1 MLIDTVVVTL
11 PLLAWLPIG
20 QTGSTETT
28 ASHDRPD
35 HVVRSALEQL
45 GLTPQDVRIRLTD
58 LNTFDHQP
66 RRLPI
71 VEWALENPLS
81 TPLLADYVAAAFR
94 VESVADN
101 VGALSQLSRWLGCT
115 VRRNLIG
122 DPLEAA
128 RELAGKRDSL
138 VHAVARLHT
147 LGGQELTETQRQI
160 LKRKCGRLPTELTEA
175 IALLVYVMADAQ
187 EWADM
192 AFENRDD
199 KSWARILTVLRRP
212 NDEEPADETLSSM
225 ERYREFHEVTTTLRS
240 FDSSL
245 LFVGAEEIV
254 LAVHEVRPVLEQFS
268 TAPTTQ
274 TTLRIDTPL
283 GDIDIGRIQK
293 AERDSAALLAID
305 FRGDDLWHYAG
316 SNRPPVGR
324 VSVAID
330 VEGNDRYIAPDG
342 AVGSFGSGHCGIGM
356 LFDFAGD
363 DRYECQLQG
372 QATALFGIGL
382 LYDESGDDEYVV
394 VDHGQAAAQAGAA
407 MLVDV
412 AGHDRYHGYTL
423 VQGFAGPGGAAA
435 LVDLAGDDRYI
446 ADDSDIRYPSAQSA
460 EHNNSLAQGAGLG
473 TRGDYREGLS
483 ACGGVGLLY
492 DRSGSDQYSAGVFAQ
507 GVGYWFGLGML
518 IDGGGGD
525 AYTGHWYVQGA
536 SAHFAAGILLDRSG
550 DDRYRAAMNMAMGAG
565 HDIGI
570 GVLVDDE
577 GDDIYDAPGL
587 SLGAGNAA
595 GLGWFLDRTGRDTYR
610 TSARNNLGWASP
622 NRTGTLR
629 AAIPAVGVF
638 MDLAGADTYPDGH
651 GSNGEQWGSTP
662 DVPGGVRSGVARAID
677 WGTEQVDPDR

>member
-1 MLIDTVVVTL
+1 MRIDTVVVTL
-11 PLLAWLPIG
+11 SLLAGFPIG
-20 QTGSTETT
+20 QTAITETT
-28 ASHDRPD
+28 PSADRPD
-35 HVVRSALEQL
+35 HLVQSALEQL
-45 GLTPQDVRIRLTD
+45 GLTSRDVRIRLTD

-71 VEWALENPLS
+71 VEWVLENPLS

-94 VESVADN
+94 VESVADS

-128 RELAGKRDSL
+128 RELAKQPDSL
-138 VHAVARLHT
+138 VNAIARLYT
-147 LGGQELTETQRQI
+147 LGGEELTETHRQI
-160 LKRKCGRLPTELTEA
+160 LERKCSRLPTELTEA

-192 AFENRDD
+192 AMEGRDHA
-199 KSWARILTVLRRP
+199 SWDRILAVLRRP
-212 NDEEPADETLSSM
+212 NDDEQADESLSAM
-225 ERYREFHEVTTTLRS
+225 EQYREFHEVTTALRS
-240 FDSSL
+240 FDPRL

-254 LAVHEVRPVLEQFS
+254 LAVHEVRPVLEKYS
-268 TAPTTQ
+268 TAATTQ

-283 GDIDIGRIQK
+283 GDIDIGRIQQ
-293 AERDSAALLAID
+293 ANRNSAALLAID
-305 FRGDDLWHYAG
+305 FGGDDLWRYAG

-330 VEGNDRYIAPDG
+330 VAGNDRYIAPDD

-363 DRYECQLQG
+363 DRYECHLQG

-382 LYDESGDDEYVV
+382 LYDESGDDEYFV

-483 ACGGVGLLY
+483 ACGGVGMLY
-492 DRSGSDQYSAGVFAQ
+492 DRSGADQYSAGVFAQ

-518 IDGGGGD
+518 IDGGGAD
-525 AYTGHWYVQGA
+525 AYTGQWYVQGA

-550 DDRYRAAMNMAMGAG
+550 DDTYRAAMNMAMGAG
-565 HDIGI
+565 HDIGVGI
-570 GVLVDDE
+570 LVDDQ
-577 GDDIYDAPGL
+577 GDDTYDAPGL

-595 GLGWFLDRTGRDTYR
+595 GLGWFLDRAGRDTYR
-610 TSARNNLGWASP
+610 VSGRNNLGWASG

-638 MDLAGADTYPDGH
+638 MDLGGVDHYPDGH

-662 DVPGGVRSGVARAID
+662 DVPCGVRPGVARAID
-677 WGTEQVDPDR
+677 LSSGKQDSDR